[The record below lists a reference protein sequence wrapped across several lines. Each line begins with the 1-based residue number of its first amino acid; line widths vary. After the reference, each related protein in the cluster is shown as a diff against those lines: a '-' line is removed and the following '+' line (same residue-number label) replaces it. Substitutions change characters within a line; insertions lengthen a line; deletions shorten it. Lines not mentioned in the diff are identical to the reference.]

1 MKKIITCI
9 ISVLLVSLIGC
20 SNNKIAYEEKEVRL
34 ITPDGLPS
42 IGISKSIDDNKNI
55 KHITINYEIQKTS
68 DLLVSELM
76 KGEAELAIIPSNLA
90 LQAYKKGLDYK
101 IAGTIGWGSLYLVS
115 TNDINDLKELKG
127 KEIYNTGKGLT
138 PDIIF
143 KEILKENNISEE
155 EINFSYVGAASELSP
170 LVVTGKAEYAI
181 VPEPILSTVMSKNP
195 NIKILLSLNEE
206 WAKFNN
212 VKEGYPQSTLVIK
225 EEFFNEIK
233 DSGVYEELINV
244 FNNSE
249 EFALNNPQD
258 TASICEKLG
267 INVNKDVIEQS
278 MKNSNL
284 RFTDISVCMEEYNV
298 YFGIIDKDSKGEKDE
313 YKPLFIEKQ

>member
-1 MKKIITCI
+1 MKRIITCI
-9 ISVLLVSLIGC
+9 ISILLISLYGC
-20 SNNKIAYEEKEVRL
+20 SNNKVTYEEKEIRL

-42 IGISKSIDDNKNI
+42 IGISKAIDSNEKI
-55 KHITINYEIQKTS
+55 EHITINYEVQKTS

-76 KGEAELAIIPSNLA
+76 KGEAELAIIPSNLT

-115 TNDINDLKELKG
+115 TNDINDLKELRG

-143 KEILKENNISEE
+143 KEILKENNIAEE
-155 EINFSYVGAASELSP
+155 EINFSYVGAASELAP
-170 LVVTGKAEYAI
+170 LVATGKAEYAI

-195 NIKILLSLNEE
+195 NIKILLNLNDE

-212 VKEGYPQSTLVIK
+212 VNEGYPQSTLVIK

-233 DSGVYEELINV
+233 DSGVYEELLKV
-244 FNNSE
+244 FKSSE
-249 EFALNNPQD
+249 EYALSNPQD
-258 TASICEKLG
+258 IANICEKLG
-267 INVNKDVIEQS
+267 INVNKDVIDQS

-284 RFTDISVCMEEYNV
+284 RFTNIIDCMEEYNV
-298 YFGIIDKDSKGEKDE
+298 YFRVIDNESKGEKDE